1 MKDSPVHEPCLEQTP
16 FCFGQEPHCGGW
28 ASWLRSA
35 VRRGIV
41 TLLCASVLLGT
52 AGAEMDLRFNTVGRW
67 EPATA
72 GEALNLKN
80 VELLQQ
86 GGWTMV
92 LLRWPADEKTQ
103 AFADAC
109 GRAGIT
115 PVAELG
121 QVGSLSAARAAAAAA
136 RSAGFDGIALEA
148 GGVFGEAEPLRDFV
162 RELRGYDVIVFLDEQ
177 QIGWDLGGAHAV
189 FAGGL
194 WPGIRS
200 PPNVPGRGIEVATA
214 SREPWL
220 DGNTFLLGYLR
231 GMFPDRAAV
240 VGYRPNAA
248 AGVSGGRAVPYASV
262 EIGLAEA
269 AAAGGNAVLSL
280 PEDYREAL
288 LKGDSRALEAWQS
301 LGETARFLQRHAA
314 TLEAPSRSRI
324 AVAAGSLAE
333 SGEIVNLLYRRSV
346 FPVVH
351 PLRGL
356 PVIDPSR
363 FRALVVANVGQ
374 PGKVELRRIS
384 GYVRAGGLLVA
395 SPADRETPKWWLWSE
410 AVKTRSDRD
419 RDHYEF
425 GNGRIVAYHEP
436 ILDPSE
442 FALDVIDLVGV
453 GTRDLRLWN
462 ALTVVG
468 LARGE
473 ARSRKAV
480 MILINYDEAPVERE
494 FPARMEGVF
503 RRATI
508 MEPGRDPRTLEAAKR
523 GESTEVSVDGFAR
536 IALIEL
542 R

>member
-1 MKDSPVHEPCLEQTP
+1 MKHAPKYELRLEQTR
-16 FCFGQEPHCGGW
+16 FRLNQSRNYRGW
-28 ASWLRSA
+28 MSWLGWNA
-35 VRRGIV
+35 RRRVV
-41 TLLCASVLLGT
+41 TLLCASGLLGT
-52 AGAEMDLRFNTVGRW
+52 AGAEMDLRFHTIGRW
-67 EPATA
+67 EPGTA

-80 VELLQQ
+80 VELLQR

-92 LLRWPADEKTQ
+92 LLRWPAGDETK

-121 QVGSLSAARAAAAAA
+121 QLKSLSAARDAAASA

-148 GGVFGEAEPLRDFV
+148 GGVFGEAEPLRNFV
-162 RELRGYDVIVFLDEQ
+162 HELRGYDVIVFLDEQ

-231 GMFPDRAAV
+231 GMFPARVAV

-280 PEDYREAL
+280 PEDYRKAL
-288 LKGDSRALEAWQS
+288 LEGDSRAGEAWES
-301 LGETARFLQRHAA
+301 LGETARFLRRHAE
-314 TLEAPSRSRI
+314 TLETPSRSRI

-356 PVIDPSR
+356 PVMDPSR

-374 PGKVELRRIS
+374 PGKVELRRIR
-384 GYVRAGGLLVA
+384 GYVWAGGLLVA
-395 SPADRETPKWWLWSE
+395 APADRATPKWWLWSE

-508 MEPGRDPRTLEAAKR
+508 MEPGREPRGLQAAKR
-523 GESTEVSVDGFAR
+523 GESTEVSVDGFGR